1 MVDQFRVPTLHTYA
15 SESLEHIDK
24 EEYAEFLEVSDEL
37 ILGEG
42 FLGPNFRY
50 SSNWP
55 YLDFQIYDYDERE
68 KH

>member
-1 MVDQFRVPTLHTYA
+1 MGMVDQFRVPTLHTYA

-50 SSNWP
+50 SSN
-55 YLDFQIYDYDERE
+55 
-68 KH
+68 